1 MSYVKK
7 ELVFTKEQIAE
18 RIQSLA
24 SQISHDYADKEL
36 ILVGILKGVFTFM
49 ADLVRKMSIPVKID
63 FVRIASYG
71 SKTQPSEIRLV
82 KDIELSIKGSNVL
95 IIEDIIDTGLTLD
108 YLKKSL
114 ETKRPASIKICAL
127 IDKSERREIPI
138 NIDYVG
144 FKLDNGFMVGY
155 GLDFDERF
163 RELPQIYRLIF

>member
-49 ADLVRKMSIPVKID
+49 ADLVRSLSIPVKID

-71 SKTQPSEIRLV
+71 SKMQPGEIRLV
-82 KDIELSIKGSNVL
+82 NDIGLSVKGSNVL

-108 YLKKSL
+108 YLKKRL
-114 ETKRPASIKICAL
+114 KKKRPASIKVCAL
-127 IDKSERREIPI
+127 IDKSERRKIPVD
-138 NIDYVG
+138 IDYVG
-144 FKLDNGFMVGY
+144 FKLDRGFIVGY

-163 RELPQIYRLIF
+163 RELPEIYRLIF

>member
-71 SKTQPSEIRLV
+71 SKTQPSEIKLV